1 MPIREEGVW
10 EWCREHEHTS
20 MVAAKYG
27 EKLTCCPSLLPLTPY
42 LSHPYSY
49 SVIRKQNKW
58 FFCDKSEKNKLLGA
72 FYWKKN
78 PETPN
83 SPGI

>member
-1 MPIREEGVW
+1 MATTVRRGGLGPGGPGGIGQKTKLILYLYKLNKRGTR
-10 EWCREHEHTS
+10 REHEHTS

-49 SVIRKQNKW
+49 SVIRKQNK
-58 FFCDKSEKNKLLGA
+58 
-72 FYWKKN
+72 
-78 PETPN
+78 
-83 SPGI
+83 